1 MAKQP
6 DRSPVLS
13 FLYRTAAGRFL
24 LKGLTAP
31 PVSRL
36 AGRYLDSHLSRIH
49 IAGFVR
55 RYGMDLTGCE
65 KQSFSSFNDFF
76 TRRLRP
82 DQRPIDLDPAAFIS
96 PCDGQLSVFHLNS
109 SRMFQI
115 KGSRYS
121 LPDLLGGQE
130 NATRYANGLCLV
142 FRLCVDDYHRYCYID
157 WGVKG
162 ENHFLPGILHTVRP
176 IALASCPVFI
186 QNSREYTGPGD
197 GAFRRRHP
205 GGGGRPAGG
214 PHSKPPRP
222 RSLPKGPGKGPVPF
236 WRLYHSPAPGT
247 PSGSPFAGAS
257 DPVPRGPGNSRA
269 PGPDP
274 GVRSFLPKTL
284 FAPPPR
290 LRQQRPR
297 HLFLLTEPPSGI
309 DGGLFAYG
317 RAKGEQEGGPWGQE

>member
-186 QNSREYTGPGD
+186 QNSREYTVLETEHFGAVTQVEVGALLVGRIQNHHGPGPFQQ
-197 GAFRRRHP
+197 GQEMGLFLF
-205 GGGGRPAGG
+205 GGSTILLLLEPHRVALLPELLTQCQGGREIPVRQGQTLGYAA
-214 PHSKPPRP
+214 SAQNALRP
-222 RSLPKGPGKGPVPF
+222 SSAV
-236 WRLYHSPAPGT
+236 A
-247 PSGSPFAGAS
+247 A
-257 DPVPRGPGNSRA
+257 
-269 PGPDP
+269 
-274 GVRSFLPKTL
+274 
-284 FAPPPR
+284 
-290 LRQQRPR
+290 
-297 HLFLLTEPPSGI
+297 
-309 DGGLFAYG
+309 
-317 RAKGEQEGGPWGQE
+317 AKA

>member
-6 DRSPVLS
+6 DRSPALS

-186 QNSREYTGPGD
+186 QNSREYTWRRSISAPSPRWRWAPCWWA
-197 GAFRRRHP
+197 AFKTTT
-205 GGGGRPAGG
+205 A
-214 PHSKPPRP
+214 
-222 RSLPKGPGKGPVPF
+222 PVP
-236 WRLYHSPAPGT
+236 SK
-247 PSGSPFAGAS
+247 
-257 DPVPRGPGNSRA
+257 RA
-269 PGPDP
+269 
-274 GVRSFLPKTL
+274 RKRACSFLAALP
-284 FAPPPR
+284 FSCSWNPI
-290 LRQQRPR
+290 
-297 HLFLLTEPPSGI
+297 G
-309 DGGLFAYG
+309 
-317 RAKGEQEGGPWGQE
+317 